1 MTVVRAAG
9 PADIEELVRLRAHLL
24 DAPDANL
31 PYKAGSSTAREA
43 WRRHYR
49 AWLAEQLTQ
58 ADDIRVAVIPF
69 PDGTGL
75 AACATAI
82 VDRRAPSPACPS
94 GRAGWLQSVVVDP
107 AFRGHGLGAR
117 LLEHLHGWLAGQ
129 GVDEV
134 LLQTTENASG
144 FYRRLGFASSGE
156 ELLFRTLTV
165 NSESEAA

>member
-1 MTVVRAAG
+1 MTVVRPAG
-9 PADIEELVRLRAHLL
+9 LADIEELVRLRAHLL
-24 DAPDANL
+24 DAPDADL
-31 PYKAGSSTAREA
+31 PYKAGGSAAREA
-43 WRRHYR
+43 WRRDYR
-49 AWLAEQLTQ
+49 AWLTAQLTEPEG
-58 ADDIRVAVIPF
+58 IRVAVVPL

-107 AFRGHGLGAR
+107 ASRGQGLGAR

-134 LLQTTENASG
+134 LLQTTENATG

-156 ELLFRTLTV
+156 ELLFRTLTSRSV
-165 NSESEAA
+165 AA

>member
-1 MTVVRAAG
+1 MTVVRPAG

-24 DAPDANL
+24 DAPDTNL
-31 PYKAGSSTAREA
+31 PYKAGSPAARES
-43 WRRHYR
+43 WRRDYR
-49 AWLAEQLTQ
+49 AWLAEQLTH
-58 ADDIRVAVIPF
+58 ADDLRVAVVPL

-107 AFRGHGLGAR
+107 ASRGQGLGAR

-144 FYRRLGFASSGE
+144 FYQKLGFAPSGE
-156 ELLFRTLTV
+156 ELLFRTLPPRSV
-165 NSESEAA
+165 AA

>member
-1 MTVVRAAG
+1 MTVVRPAG

-24 DAPDANL
+24 DAPDADL
-31 PYKAGSSTAREA
+31 PYRAGSPAAKEA
-43 WRRHYR
+43 WRRDYR
-49 AWLAEQLTQ
+49 AWLAEQLTA
-58 ADDIRVAVIPF
+58 ADGIRVAVVPL

-107 AFRGHGLGAR
+107 ASRGQGLGAR

-134 LLQTTENASG
+134 LLQTTENATA
-144 FYRRLGFASSGE
+144 FYRRLGFAPSGE
-156 ELLFRTLTV
+156 ELLFRTLSV
-165 NSESEAA
+165 RSVAA